1 MNLDDVELHPFPV
14 DRNTIVVF
22 EMGLG
27 FVETFSECGPTGE
40 YEPQVKSATVLR
52 RNLDGNLVESSITF
66 DGLMEIYRKLVGRR
80 LRIDFW
86 CMMRELRNK
95 A

>member
-1 MNLDDVELHPFPV
+1 MNLDHVELHPFPV

-27 FVETFSECGPTGE
+27 FVETFSEYGPAGE
-40 YEPQVKSATVLR
+40 HVSYVKSATALR

-66 DGLMEIYRKLVGRR
+66 DGLMEIYRTLVGRR

-86 CMMRELRNK
+86 CKMRELRNK